1 MKKKRF
7 ALAFILS
14 ICFLLFGRTEIHAE
28 DVLENQY
35 TNPYYKDVV
44 TSAEEENGVAAYGLE
59 QSEIEYTSDL
69 KKAAEEFR
77 EHLVNRENEIK
88 LYYHSNETVTSE
100 SFNSLTKQL
109 FDLAVEHTGKGNEGD
124 YILWH
129 CQGWQV
135 QASWS
140 GDEKNGYDMGL
151 IYTVNYLSDADQEAQ
166 VDQTEAEVLQSL
178 DLTDKTDEQKVKAIY
193 DYICSNVSYDYTN
206 LNDDTYSQKYT
217 AYAALI
223 DKTAVCQG
231 YASLFYRMSLDAGVD
246 CRVISGDAGGPHAW
260 NIVKLGDKYY
270 NLDST
275 WDAGR
280 EEYSYFLK
288 TMPEFTDHT
297 RDDVYKTSSFM
308 KEYPMAGEEE
318 TATDIF
324 FVVDDVKYHVLSES
338 TVAVWDATNVSGT
351 YEIPSQVTYDNKNYS
366 VVEIGSQAF
375 YENTK
380 LTSVIM
386 PDTVTKIQDGNT
398 GNGIYGAFG
407 KCTSLKTVTFSKNLT
422 YIGNFA
428 FYYDAA
434 LENVTLPEK
443 LESIMEEAFDNCSG
457 ITKLE
462 LPVSTTCV
470 GQYAFGGTSLSE
482 FTVPKTCKDFHFTA
496 LKTISTLTAVYVEEG
511 QGDYCS
517 VDGIMYSVD
526 MSWLEF
532 YPEGKKDKEYRLPDQ
547 VQVIRAGAIF
557 NNKYL
562 KKLIMNSCIDESGLG
577 TAILQKTNISSIE
590 VPEDNPYLK
599 SVDGVL
605 FSKDGKS
612 LLLYPPNKTDS
623 IYFIP
628 SGTVNIGSLG
638 MYTFE
643 DCKNLE
649 ELYIPSSVENF
660 EGIMWKSAAL
670 KQVVFASESK
680 LTSIPGYVFQEC
692 KSLETICLPASI
704 QTFSDDFYGNEF
716 LYCENLRVLYAAP
729 GAGIYNCD
737 YFGCQTLS
745 GCTNLTVYGEG
756 SSNALSKLAE
766 EWGRPYQDVSQVCD
780 RVLGI
785 TFKDTI
791 QSVTEGKIT
800 SLNTVVY
807 PKIKADEQLTY
818 TSSNESIATVDSNGN
833 VKGIKAGVCY
843 ITATSKDGA
852 YARCQVQVQEAHK
865 HTYVNG
871 ICTGCG
877 KEEAIAA
884 QGSCGEKL
892 TWKLDNEGVLTVS
905 GTGRMKNYPSSKSMP
920 WYNYADQVKKIVLEK
935 GVTSVG
941 DFAFYGL
948 KGLTEI
954 NLPKGFEIVGDYSFK
969 NCISLEKAE
978 LPKNAWKIGESAF
991 YGCQSL
997 KEMNMPDSIT
1007 VMGAY
1012 AFKGCERMEKLHIS
1026 TSLVGLNEAAFYG
1039 CSSLKEI
1046 TVPDAIKRIDGYV
1059 FKNCSGLTAVNLS
1072 PNLTKLGE
1080 SAFYGCSSLQKLE
1093 IPKNVTVIGGYTFK
1107 NCTSLKSVT
1116 LPSEL
1121 KRIGE
1126 AAFYGC
1132 YSLENLAIPKNVT
1145 EISSYAFRKCSGLK
1159 NVEFSAELT
1168 TIGESAFYGCESIVS
1183 LALPEKLVKIGA
1195 YAFKNCTGVLETN
1208 LPESLETLGESA
1220 FYGCTGMKTIVIPCN
1235 VKTIKAY
1242 AFSRCT
1248 ALTDIEFRGDAPAI
1262 GDYAFSKVK
1271 ANVYYPMSNKT
1282 WTQDIQKD
1290 YGGSLIW
1297 KGKNL

>member
-44 TSAEEENGVAAYGLE
+44 TSAEDENGVAAYGLE

-135 QASWS
+135 QARWS

-178 DLTDKTDEQKVKAIY
+178 DLTGKTDEQKVKAIY

-280 EEYSYFLK
+280 DNYSYFLK
-288 TMPEFTDHT
+288 NMKSFSDHERDEAYMTSEF
-297 RDDVYKTSSFM
+297 M
-308 KEYPMAGEEE
+308 AEYPMSDDNYQEKEDTEE
-318 TATDIF
+318 TDGVYEYRITEDNEVVLTKYKGKEENVVTPTKIEGKPVVGIGHNAFAECETIKTLTVSEGVRF
-324 FVVDDVKYHVLSES
+324 FGGILVDYNLNLEELSLPS
-338 TVAVWDATNVSGT
+338 TLSLGKVEGNAYSGCNGVSGYCPKLKKIT
-351 YEIPSQVTYDNKNYS
+351 VSEKNPYLCQENGILYTKDKRVVICCAPKVILGNLVLPSSVTYITDMAFNYN
-366 VVEIGSQAF
+366 ETI
-375 YENTK
+375 
-380 LTSVIM
+380 TSVQI
-386 PDTVTKIQDGNT
+386 PDGV
-398 GNGIYGAFG
+398 
-407 KCTSLKTVTFSKNLT
+407 T
-422 YIGNFA
+422 YIGLWA
-428 FYYDAA
+428 FNNCWN
-434 LENVTLPEK
+434 LEMINIPR
-443 LESIMEEAFDNCSG
+443 SIEF
-457 ITKLE
+457 I
-462 LPVSTTCV
+462 
-470 GQYAFGGTSLSE
+470 GQYAFHQTRLKSLWIPKEVGDVGISGDR
-482 FTVPKTCKDFHFTA
+482 FTTVIGAEPIQEIT
-496 LKTISTLTAVYVEEG
+496 VEEG
-511 QGDYCS
+511 NTYYKV
-517 VDGIMYSVD
+517 VDGALIHDNQIILYAGGNKQTSYIMPEYIEQIGRYAFSRADNLESITLSNKLKKIPYSG
-526 MSWLEF
+526 F
-532 YPEGKKDKEYRLPDQ
+532 YGCS
-547 VQVIRAGAIF
+547 
-557 NNKYL
+557 NL
-562 KKLIMNSCIDESGLG
+562 KKLVIPNGVETIEDSAFFDCISLQKIYLPKSI
-577 TAILQKTNISSIE
+577 TAIGDL
-590 VPEDNPYLK
+590 
-599 SVDGVL
+599 
-605 FSKDGKS
+605 
-612 LLLYPPNKTDS
+612 
-623 IYFIP
+623 
-628 SGTVNIGSLG
+628 
-638 MYTFE
+638 
-643 DCKNLE
+643 
-649 ELYIPSSVENF
+649 
-660 EGIMWKSAAL
+660 
-670 KQVVFASESK
+670 VFANVW
-680 LTSIPGYVFQEC
+680 SITDIY
-692 KSLETICLPASI
+692 
-704 QTFSDDFYGNEF
+704 
-716 LYCENLRVLYAAP
+716 YA
-729 GAGIYNCD
+729 G
-737 YFGCQTLS
+737 T
-745 GCTNLTVYGEG
+745 
-756 SSNALSKLAE
+756 KE
-766 EWGRPYQDVSQVCD
+766 EWETLDKGNSFDEINP
-780 RVLGI
+780 
-785 TFKDTI
+785 TI
-791 QSVTEGKIT
+791 HY
-800 SLNTVVY
+800 NY
-807 PKIKADEQLTY
+807 
-818 TSSNESIATVDSNGN
+818 DSCKEFGH
-833 VKGIKAGVCY
+833 
-843 ITATSKDGA
+843 
-852 YARCQVQVQEAHK
+852 R
-865 HTYVNG
+865 YVNG

-892 TWKLDNEGVLTVS
+892 TWKLDDEGVLTVS

-954 NLPKGFEIVGDYSFK
+954 NLPKGLEIVGDYSFK

-978 LPKNAWKIGESAF
+978 LPKTAWKIGESAF
-991 YGCQSL
+991 YGCKSL

-1208 LPESLETLGESA
+1208 LPDSLETLGESA

-1271 ANVYYPMSNKT
+1271 ANVYYPISNKT